1 MKGAGNEILQ
11 NSNQLIFFPIFDR
24 NHCCKYENLK

>member
-1 MKGAGNEILQ
+1 MNGAENEFLQ

-24 NHCCKYENLK
+24 NQCCKYQNLK